1 MVQAEDYL
9 KNPAAYPGRNVAV
22 IGGGNTAIDAAR
34 VALRRGADRV
44 QILYRRLYSMSD
56 EEYRAH
62 QATVNETYLE
72 RENAWKIGRDFRYY
86 PVKPEKYK

>member
-1 MVQAEDYL
+1 MQDLNGE
-9 KNPAAYPGRNVAV
+9 PP
-22 IGGGNTAIDAAR
+22 
-34 VALRRGADRV
+34 

-62 QATVNETYLE
+62 QTTVNETYLE